1 MGGRLHDRSLPDQ
14 PSSDAGGA
22 PRACG
27 AAGATGVPRQGFE
40 RGEGQAGLSS
50 ADEGKVHKQD
60 LACCRWAAVSVLLV
74 CGGGIRVMALTT
86 DERTALHVCRPPQ
99 P

>member
-1 MGGRLHDRSLPDQ
+1 MAGGWQVARPVTSRPTLI
-14 PSSDAGGA
+14 DAGGP

-50 ADEGKVHKQD
+50 ADEGKLHKQD

-74 CGGGIRVMALTT
+74 CGAASVS
-86 DERTALHVCRPPQ
+86 
-99 P
+99 